1 MSDIKFQG
9 NIPALLTPFTQD
21 GEVDEPKLRAFIDY
35 LAPQVG
41 GLFACGSYASG
52 PLFSDKQRLQ
62 VMEIVA
68 EQVGGRVPVILH
80 VGHPSTDV
88 TIEMAKAAD
97 GLGFD
102 GISSLPPY
110 YYHHSDQS
118 VSDHFLRLIDA
129 VETPVYVYNNPS
141 LSNNTVSPSQ
151 LAELAERGL
160 AGVKDSSANIK
171 NFYDF
176 IDAVDKPGFGFII
189 GSQTLILPALQ
200 AGGHGCVSGVGNLYP
215 KFIKAIFD
223 AYAAG
228 DNERALDLQFEA
240 NEMRAVC
247 GAGIPIPFY
256 HAALK
261 LNGIDIGYPK
271 APLMM
276 PDDAEIERIK
286 RDTAVYAEWN

>member
-1 MSDIKFQG
+1 MTDIKFRG
-9 NIPALLTPFTQD
+9 NIPALLTPFTSD
-21 GEVDEPKLRAFIDY
+21 GEVDVPKLRAFIDY

-52 PLFSDKQRLQ
+52 PLLSDKQRRQ

-68 EQVGGRVPVILH
+68 EQVQGRTPVILH

-88 TIEMAKAAD
+88 TLETAKIAD
-97 GLGFD
+97 GMGFD

-110 YYHHSDQS
+110 YYHHSTQS
-118 VSDHFLRLIDA
+118 VTDHFRRLIDA
-129 VETPVYVYNNPS
+129 VETPVYVYHNPS
-141 LSNNTVSPSQ
+141 LANNTVTPAQ
-151 LAELAERGL
+151 LAELADHGL

-223 AYAAG
+223 AYETG
-228 DNERALDLQFEA
+228 EHERALALQFEA

-261 LNGIDIGYPK
+261 QRGVDIGFPK
-271 APLMM
+271 APLRM
-276 PDDAEIERIK
+276 PDEAEVARIK
-286 RDTAVYAEWN
+286 RDTAVYAKWL